1 MSATAIIATLLI
13 YFLILI
19 VIARVTSKGADN
31 QSFYLG
37 NKKSPWYVVAFG
49 MVGASLS
56 GVTFISVPGWVEG
69 SQFSY
74 MQMVLGYLVGYFVI
88 ANILL
93 PLYYK
98 LNLTSIY
105 GYLLKRL
112 GFYSYKTGASFF
124 LLSRIIGASFRLFLV
139 AMVLEDFVMRP
150 LGLTAKLG
158 GELPAFSVAVVVTV
172 ALIWV
177 YTNRGGIK
185 TIIWTDMLQT
195 ACLLGAAIAAFIA
208 ISSSLDFSLYEAVAH
223 ISDSPQSKV
232 FFFSDFSESNHF
244 VKKFLAGAFI
254 AIAMTGL
261 DQDMMQKNLSCK
273 NLKEAKKN
281 MYWLSL
287 ILVPVNL
294 LFLSLGVLLFSF
306 ANANGIE
313 ATGDTLFPT
322 IAIEGGLGIAIG
334 LTFVVGLVA
343 SAYSSADSAL
353 TALTTSFCIDI
364 LGIER
369 KNDEE
374 NSSRLRSK
382 VHLAM
387 SGVLVIVIIL
397 FKLID
402 DQSIISTLFKVA
414 GYTYGPLL
422 GLYAFGLFTKRNV
435 QDSITPVICILC
447 PIICVVLNYTSE
459 YWLFGY
465 KFGFELLIVNGLL
478 TFLGLLAI
486 SRKETSALKI

>member
-1 MSATAIIATLLI
+1 M
-13 YFLILI
+13 
-19 VIARVTSKGADN
+19 
-31 QSFYLG
+31 
-37 NKKSPWYVVAFG
+37 
-49 MVGASLS
+49 
-56 GVTFISVPGWVEG
+56 
-69 SQFSY
+69 
-74 MQMVLGYLVGYFVI
+74 
-88 ANILL
+88 
-93 PLYYK
+93 
-98 LNLTSIY
+98 
-105 GYLLKRL
+105 
-112 GFYSYKTGASFF
+112 
-124 LLSRIIGASFRLFLV
+124 LSRIIGASFRLFLV